1 MRTVRTFNNRQ
12 CVLPMGPHCATHNG
26 KLYNDSIHVVENC
39 SGRAWKAPAVVQ
51 VTNGTP
57 SILCTKTWGDMPPG
71 LNGKGDFGQTTTS
84 RPRGTAQRHPDRQL
98 AGHRSYGCLRPS
110 IRMPSQST
118 FPMERDC
125 QLAHDTLELRY
136 WVDCADILFLLAGSK
151 CVRSLASEPLAW
163 PLRRHDTTMQ
173 K

>member
-71 LNGKGDFGQTTTS
+71 LNGIWPDDNVQTAWHCATAP
-84 RPRGTAQRHPDRQL
+84 RPA
-98 AGHRSYGCLRPS
+98 RSYGCLRPS